1 MEKLRL
7 HKVRRNKNEVLSYFW
22 EWSYLFVYILNC
34 FYFVIVAVVV
44 IIPGVPLGYQQQN
57 LTLESVVFSFTALS
71 CFCILLND

>member
-57 LTLESVVFSFTALS
+57 LTLESVDFSFTALS
-71 CFCILLND
+71 CFCILHND